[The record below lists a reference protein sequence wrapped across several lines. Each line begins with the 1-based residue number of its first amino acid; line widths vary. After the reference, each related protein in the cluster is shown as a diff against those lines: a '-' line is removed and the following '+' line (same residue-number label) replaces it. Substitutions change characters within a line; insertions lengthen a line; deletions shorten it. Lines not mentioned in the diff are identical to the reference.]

1 MPDRSK
7 DYVRFMEK
15 VKKIADSKNG
25 VPLFDT
31 PEGRMIFDEFEKLS
45 YDSKMVIVY
54 RGIGCHS
61 REDALGNTICPIFNK
76 HEKTIHDRRSQD
88 ECETPPAP
96 LNPME
101 SELIKTRFWIFKAV
115 FILTIFGL
123 ISMLSFIAFFLV
135 KVTIEDGEVI
145 DGFSKIFKIIFQ

>member
-1 MPDRSK
+1 
-7 DYVRFMEK
+7 MEK
-15 VKKIADSKNG
+15 VKAITTNQNG
-25 VPLFDT
+25 VPQFDT
-31 PEGRMIFDEFEKLS
+31 PEGRTIFDEFEKLS

-54 RGIGCHS
+54 RGIGCRS

-76 HEKTIHDRRSQD
+76 HEKTIQDRKTQIQP
-88 ECETPPAP
+88 ETLPAP